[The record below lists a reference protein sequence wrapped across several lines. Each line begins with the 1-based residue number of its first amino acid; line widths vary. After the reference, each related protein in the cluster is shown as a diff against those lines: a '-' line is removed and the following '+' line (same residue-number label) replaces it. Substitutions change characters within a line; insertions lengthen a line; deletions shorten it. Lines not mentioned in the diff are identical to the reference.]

1 MLYFYNQNER
11 QKKGQLILTK
21 KLMKNLTNTKIT
33 FMTGSREYESS
44 INNENNLLN
53 ESIRSLHRQAD
64 NCYATI

>member
-1 MLYFYNQNER
+1 
-11 QKKGQLILTK
+11 
-21 KLMKNLTNTKIT
+21 MKNLTDTKIT

-53 ESIRSLHRQAD
+53 ESIRSLHRQAG